1 MRYLVCFCFCSLF
14 FSCDTLV
21 KKKVSSQDILQE
33 ELQSFNW
40 NEVDVYPSFSN
51 CDTAMS
57 KEAKE
62 TCFQNTITS
71 SITSSISQEYI
82 VVSTAI
88 NETVTID
95 FSIDETGI
103 AKVLAI
109 KASDALYK
117 EIPEFDA
124 IIYKTI
130 EDLPKIFPAT
140 KRGQQVK
147 TQFKLPINVQVE

>member
-1 MRYLVCFCFCSLF
+1 M
-14 FSCDTLV
+14 
-21 KKKVSSQDILQE
+21 
-33 ELQSFNW
+33 
-40 NEVDVYPSFSN
+40 
-51 CDTAMS
+51 
-57 KEAKE
+57 
-62 TCFQNTITS
+62 
-71 SITSSISQEYI
+71 
-82 VVSTAI
+82 VSTAI